1 MVGPSTACTANHGR
15 CNIIKQDAIIIYAC
29 VDNNLANANAQ
40 SFIVPP
46 RQAGVEFTTPAL
58 SQIAELQS
66 WGFCHVS

>member
-15 CNIIKQDAIIIYAC
+15 CNIIKQDAIIIYAS
-29 VDNNLANANAQ
+29 LALAIAQ

>member
-15 CNIIKQDAIIIYAC
+15 CNIIKQDAIIIYASSHSH
-29 VDNNLANANAQ
+29 LANAQ
-40 SFIVPP
+40 TFIVPP